1 MHLAVAIL
9 RTEKGFDY
17 SDILTTDVVG
27 SGAMKTSND
36 DQLNGSMSD
45 LLAVGQTQGSNDSLN
60 RIESQGIAK
69 ACAYL
74 HDFYFSNIPSFVIFT
89 ASSSSDS
96 DEAKDTA
103 SAPSGLHK
111 HPNKNVRYGRNLNA
125 CEL

>member
-103 SAPSGLHK
+103 SAPSDLHK
-111 HPNKNVRYGRNLNA
+111 HPNKNVRYG
-125 CEL
+125 